1 MARPTLNFLMGELA
15 AGRTSARALVEASL
29 AAIADPAGEGPR
41 AFIIVDAE
49 GARAAADHI
58 DRLRQHGRQPSPFA
72 GIPFAVKD
80 LFDLAGEVT
89 TVGSVIL
96 KGAAAAKAD
105 AIAIARLKAQ
115 GFIVLGRTNMT
126 EFAYSG
132 VGLNPHYGTPR
143 SAFDRVTGRIPG
155 GSSSGS
161 AVAVADGMCAL
172 GIGSDTG
179 GSCRIP
185 AAYNGI
191 VGFKP
196 TTSRVPTTGAFP
208 LSASF
213 DSVGPMANSVACCAI
228 ADAIMAG
235 EPVVPLATREPG
247 SLRLAVLRDYV
258 LDGLEDAVA
267 KAFEA
272 ALSRLSAAGANLT
285 DLAFIELRDLPSINA
300 KGGIVAAEAWHVHRA
315 RIAAE
320 GSAYDRL
327 VRMRIEMAEAISA
340 ADYLDYFVRRAA
352 MTGRFDALFQ
362 GFDAVIMPTV
372 LNLPPA
378 IAALAEDR
386 DYLRYNAMSLRN
398 TYVGNFLDGCAISLP
413 MTGPG
418 AAPAGFMLM
427 APGGHD
433 RALMAAASA
442 VETVLAPQQ
451 P

>member
-1 MARPTLNFLMGELA
+1 MKNTLATLA
-15 AGRTSARALVEASL
+15 QNLADGKATSRSLVEASL
-29 AAIADPAGEGPR
+29 AAIADPAGEGKR
-41 AFIIVDAE
+41 AFITVDAV
-49 GARAAADHI
+49 GALAAADHM
-58 DRLRQHGRQPSPFA
+58 DGLRRRGRAPSPFA
-72 GIPFAVKD
+72 GIPFSVKD

-89 TVGSVIL
+89 RAGSVVL
-96 KGAAAAKAD
+96 KTAAPAKAD

-143 SAFDRVTGRIPG
+143 SAFDRATGRIPG

-191 VGFKP
+191 TGFKP
-196 TTSRVPTTGAFP
+196 TASRVPTTGAFP

-235 EPVVPLATREPG
+235 EPVEPLAAREPG

-267 KAFEA
+267 KAFKR
-272 ALSRLSAAGANLT
+272 ALSRLSAAGASLA
-285 DLAFIELRDLPSINA
+285 DLAFAELRDLPAING

-327 VRMRIEMAEAISA
+327 VRTRMEMAEAISA
-340 ADYLDYFVRRAA
+340 ADYLDYFLRRAA
-352 MTGRFDALFQ
+352 IKARFDALFQ

-372 LNLPPA
+372 LNLPPP

-398 TYVGNFLDGCAISLP
+398 TYVGNFLDGCALSLP
-413 MTGPG
+413 MTEPG
-418 AAPAGFMLM
+418 AAPAGLMLL

-433 RALMAAASA
+433 RALLAAAAA
-442 VETVLAPQQ
+442 VETVLALPL